1 VARLGGDEM
10 VAVFVGT
17 GAAAAADE
25 AAAAVVFAE
34 QSPAPTVESIMDD
47 VYWEVDNKTAA
58 GATWVLISMVNWFF
72 WPKRR
77 GASRWFKRTTP
88 K

>member
-1 VARLGGDEM
+1 MRLLWPCVPARLQ
-10 VAVFVGT
+10 AR
-17 GAAAAADE
+17 AAASAEADE

-58 GATWVLISMVNWFF
+58 GATGRHFF
-72 WPKRR
+72 ND
-77 GASRWFKRTTP
+77 
-88 K
+88 